1 VLDETGGG
9 VPAATVMLSRPGER
23 RGVTRMTDGHG
34 IVVFSERVA
43 GGVCDVT
50 ARLLGFEITV
60 AERVACSEACDL
72 SIEMIMRADARN
84 TVVVY

>member
-1 VLDETGGG
+1 M
-9 VPAATVMLSRPGER
+9 PAATVMLSRPGER